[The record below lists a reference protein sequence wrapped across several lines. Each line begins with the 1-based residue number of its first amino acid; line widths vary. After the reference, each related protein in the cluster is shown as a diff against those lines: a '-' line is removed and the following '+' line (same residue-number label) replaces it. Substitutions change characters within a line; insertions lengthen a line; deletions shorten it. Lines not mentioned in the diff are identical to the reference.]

1 VSTQLGALV
10 DVLTLDG
17 FAFARGAEMRG
28 VIEAHGELAD
38 WDRFAASWD
47 ELGLDTY
54 MADGGRYRKRR
65 HAVYAAAAGEAGIRR
80 APHQPHYQS
89 RDYNPLHGGIQRWF
103 EPVLP
108 EIGAGPSM
116 TAILGACRDLFER
129 LSPLRAWHIEV
140 HQFRIE
146 ARDGEAGRP
155 TPEGMHRDGVDFV
168 LVLLIGRRNV
178 RSGVTSIRAPD
189 GRTLGSFTLS
199 QPMDAALL
207 DDLRVMHG
215 VTPVEAIDPSQP
227 ACRDVLVVTFRHT
240 EADAP

>member
-1 VSTQLGALV
+1 
-10 DVLTLDG
+10 
-17 FAFARGAEMRG
+17 
-28 VIEAHGELAD
+28 
-38 WDRFAASWD
+38 
-47 ELGLDTY
+47 
-54 MADGGRYRKRR
+54 
-65 HAVYAAAAGEAGIRR
+65 
-80 APHQPHYQS
+80 
-89 RDYNPLHGGIQRWF
+89 
-103 EPVLP
+103 
-108 EIGAGPSM
+108 
-116 TAILGACRDLFER
+116 
-129 LSPLRAWHIEV
+129 
-140 HQFRIE
+140 
-146 ARDGEAGRP
+146 
-155 TPEGMHRDGVDFV
+155 MHRDGVDFV